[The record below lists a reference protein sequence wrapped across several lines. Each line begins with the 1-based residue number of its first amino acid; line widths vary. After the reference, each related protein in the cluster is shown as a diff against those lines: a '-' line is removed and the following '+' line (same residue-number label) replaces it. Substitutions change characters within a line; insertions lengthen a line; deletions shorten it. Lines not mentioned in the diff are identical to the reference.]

1 MAAESNN
8 LSQTALGRQQG
19 GESTPQLYPGWPRLL
34 GEAFAAAWWF
44 LLLTVMP
51 WIVAAFW

>member
-1 MAAESNN
+1 MATHSSNFT
-8 LSQTALGRQQG
+8 QTTVGRQDGDQ
-19 GESTPQLYPGWPRLL
+19 SMPQTYPGWPRLL